1 MTYDSSGVVCINLHR
16 LASVGIVLGDW
27 GGDGLIMPDDDVVC
41 SRPQSNLKIRL
52 IRGGDPR
59 A

>member
-1 MTYDSSGVVCINLHR
+1 MMLR
-16 LASVGIVLGDW
+16 W
-27 GGDGLIMPDDDVVC
+27 

-59 A
+59 AVDAGGRHTHSA